1 MNNFISKH
9 TITTRNSYQNKNTCE
24 NNPKYQLIFSQHI
37 MSPPAI
43 STNQIFQHST
53 NFLGLSVEHTL
64 LPTRLLI
71 LIVHTKSESHLIT
84 HSETL
89 FCTSR
94 KTFNATSYGFI
105 FLCFLSFYIIGFKYC
120 ILCSYPYI

>member
-1 MNNFISKH
+1 MNNFISSH

-24 NNPKYQLIFSQHI
+24 NNPMYQLIFNHNI

-43 STNQIFQHST
+43 HTNQLLRHST
-53 NFLGLSVEHTL
+53 NFLDLSVEHTV

-71 LIVHTKSESHLIT
+71 LIIRTKSESHLTT

-89 FCTSR
+89 FCISR
-94 KTFNATSYGFI
+94 KNFNATSYGFI
-105 FLCFLSFYIIGFKYC
+105 FLCFLSFYIIIFNYC
-120 ILCSYPYI
+120 ILCSY